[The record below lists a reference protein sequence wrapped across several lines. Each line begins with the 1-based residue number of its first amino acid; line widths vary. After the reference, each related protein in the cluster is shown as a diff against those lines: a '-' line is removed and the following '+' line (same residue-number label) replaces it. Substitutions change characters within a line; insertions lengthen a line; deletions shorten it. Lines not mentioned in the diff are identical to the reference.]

1 MKLPAPLEAVIEAL
15 QQLPGVGAKSAQRM
29 ALHLLKEGPQAM
41 DHLGSLLHHAA
52 EKVGFCERCGAF
64 AEVGIH
70 EGGPPGR
77 SASSASPL
85 GLPHADSGP
94 SPESSPG
101 LCPVCADPHRDPSVL
116 MVVAEASN
124 VLSFERSGHFRGRFH
139 VLGGLISPLKGL
151 GPDQLRIRELLK
163 RLEDGAVTE
172 IVLATNPTLDGE
184 ATAAW
189 LARILEPVGVRISR
203 IGVGLPIGS
212 DLEYADDLTLD
223 RALEG
228 RRQV

>member
-29 ALHLLKEGPQAM
+29 ALHLLKEGPEAM
-41 DHLGSLLHHAA
+41 NHLGDLLHHAA
-52 EKVGFCERCGAF
+52 EKVGFCECCGAF
-64 AEVGIH
+64 ADQ
-70 EGGPPGR
+70 P
-77 SASSASPL
+77 
-85 GLPHADSGP
+85 
-94 SPESSPG
+94 
-101 LCPVCADPHRDPSVL
+101 LCPVCADPRRDPAVL

-124 VLSFERSGHFRGRFH
+124 VLSFERGGHFRGRYH

-163 RLEDGAVTE
+163 RLEDGAIRE

-189 LARILEPVGVRISR
+189 LARILEPVGMSVSR

-228 RRQV
+228 RRKV

>member
-41 DHLGSLLHHAA
+41 NHLGELLHHAS
-52 EKVGFCERCGAF
+52 EKVVFCKRCGAF
-64 AEVGIH
+64 AD
-70 EGGPPGR
+70 
-77 SASSASPL
+77 AT
-85 GLPHADSGP
+85 
-94 SPESSPG
+94 
-101 LCPVCADPHRDPSVL
+101 LCPVCADPQRDTTVL

-124 VLSFERSGHFRGRFH
+124 VLSFERSGHFHGRYH
-139 VLGGLISPLKGL
+139 VLGGLISPLRGV
-151 GPDQLRIRELLK
+151 GPDSLRIRELLK
-163 RLEDGAVTE
+163 RLEDGAIQE
-172 IVLATNPTLDGE
+172 IVLATNPTLEGE

-189 LARILEPVGVRISR
+189 LARILEPVGVKISR